1 MTVKVAC
8 STSTKMNSNP
18 VIHRQIGE
26 TSMMKIKKSII
37 LAFALACITISTPSF
52 AHETVKTLGV
62 KTASYYGKQ
71 FHGRKTANGETF
83 NMYHQTAA
91 HRTLPFGTK
100 LKVTCTQT
108 GKSTIVTVTDRGP
121 FHGNRALDLSYGA
134 AKAIGLIDQGVGKV
148 KIDILK

>member
-1 MTVKVAC
+1 
-8 STSTKMNSNP
+8 
-18 VIHRQIGE
+18 
-26 TSMMKIKKSII
+26 
-37 LAFALACITISTPSF
+37 
-52 AHETVKTLGV
+52 
-62 KTASYYGKQ
+62 
-71 FHGRKTANGETF
+71 
-83 NMYHQTAA
+83 MYHQTAA

-100 LKVTCTQT
+100 LKVTCAQT

>member
-1 MTVKVAC
+1 
-8 STSTKMNSNP
+8 
-18 VIHRQIGE
+18 
-26 TSMMKIKKSII
+26 MMKIKKSII

-52 AHETVKTLGV
+52 AHETVRTV
-62 KTASYYGKQ
+62 IASYYGKP
-71 FHGRKTANGETF
+71 FHGRKTASGETF
-83 NMYHQTAA
+83 NMFHQTAA

-100 LKVTCTQT
+100 LKVTCAQT